1 MKKILMFA
9 GVMFLST
16 AILTSCGSK
25 EEKKDDDKKEDKEEP
40 KEEETIEDNAT
51 SAAWSQD
58 VQDAY
63 VNSCFES
70 AKAGMDEGV
79 AREYC
84 DCTLGKIMKKYPN
97 PTELGNLAQDEITS
111 LAMECMT
118 AEMMSGN

>member
-25 EEKKDDDKKEDKEEP
+25 EEKKDDKKEDKEEAKDEDE
-40 KEEETIEDNAT
+40 KEDDSST

-63 VNSCFES
+63 VNSCFDS
-70 AKAGMDEGV
+70 AKSGMDEQV

-84 DCTLGKIMKKYPN
+84 DCTLGKIMAKYPD
-97 PTELGNLAQDEITS
+97 PTELQNLGQDEITS

-118 AEMMSGN
+118 AEMMGGN